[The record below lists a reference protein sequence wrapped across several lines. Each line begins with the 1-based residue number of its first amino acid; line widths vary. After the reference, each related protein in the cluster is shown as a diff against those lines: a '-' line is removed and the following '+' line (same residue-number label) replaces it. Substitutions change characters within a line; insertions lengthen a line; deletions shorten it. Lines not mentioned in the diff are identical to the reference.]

1 MGDYCL
7 IKVHCWR
14 KQQYYNESFMKQL
27 FMSLELYFE
36 DYFKKLDTIDMVLH
50 QHDESSLYFN
60 ANGDMGRKDENVIIN
75 KIVSMAGDL
84 SKYSTFKI
92 NFINVDDAIVYSFD
106 VLANQNKTQK
116 KENKTLR

>member
-1 MGDYCL
+1 MGDVTI
-7 IKVHCWR
+7 IKIDAHRENQWFD
-14 KQQYYNESFMKQL
+14 KSFMEQ
-27 FMSLELYFE
+27 FFNSLESYFE